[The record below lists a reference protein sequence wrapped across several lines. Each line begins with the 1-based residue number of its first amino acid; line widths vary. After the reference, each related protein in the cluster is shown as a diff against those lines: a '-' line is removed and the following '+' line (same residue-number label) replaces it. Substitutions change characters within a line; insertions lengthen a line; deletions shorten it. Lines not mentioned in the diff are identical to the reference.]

1 MHRFCP
7 NCGSSLFI
15 DPAEGVSEEQ
25 FKGLRVV
32 NVCVVF
38 FPPLFFFFL
47 GRGGGARVD
56 GERGRGIVVD
66 YADLATGTDVHG
78 C

>member
-7 NCGSSLFI
+7 ECGSSLFI
-15 DPAEGVSEEQ
+15 DPAEGEAGEEL
-25 FKGLRVV
+25 KGLRVV

-38 FPPLFFFFL
+38 LLFFSVFLFF
-47 GRGGGARVD
+47 GGARVD
-56 GERGRGIVVD
+56 GERGRGD
-66 YADLATGTDVHG
+66 CCGL